1 MNEND
6 EKQRHQMQIFLS
18 AHRLEAFEEATIK
31 KIKYRTF
38 YVEDLD
44 SEDDEM
50 SNDSK
55 LQFAFVEIMIS
66 TSNVAIEKSNILQEK
81 IKKANKKNLI
91 CNRIRKRLEEI
102 IEAENKNLS
111 NIELCS
117 KKKDLMYF
125 LKKL

>member
-6 EKQRHQMQIFLS
+6 ERQQHQMQTFLS
-18 AHRLEAFEEATIK
+18 AHRLKAFEKATIK
-31 KIKYRTF
+31 EIKYRIF
-38 YVEDLD
+38 YVKNLD
-44 SEDDEM
+44 FENDEM

-55 LQFAFVEIMIS
+55 LQFAPVEIMVS
-66 TSNVAIEKSNILQEK
+66 TSSVAIEESDTLQEK

-91 CNRIRKRLEEI
+91 CNRIRKHLEEI
-102 IEAENKNLS
+102 IEVEDKNLS

>member
-6 EKQRHQMQIFLS
+6 EKQRHQMQTLLS
-18 AHRLEAFEEATIK
+18 AHRLEAFEKATIK
-31 KIKYRTF
+31 KIKYRAS

-50 SNDSK
+50 PSDSK
-55 LQFAFVEIMIS
+55 LQLAPVEIMIPTPS
-66 TSNVAIEKSNILQEK
+66 VAIEKPDTLQEK

-91 CNRIRKRLEEI
+91 CNRIRKRLKKI
-102 IEAENKNLS
+102 IEIEDKNLS

-117 KKKDLMYF
+117 EEKDLMYF